1 MQACNAVATPQDKA
15 EFAFTRIFFIA
26 DYARFFLNQQF
37 KEIQKADKTNEFMRL
52 ASSLNTISEIVT
64 NFYRNGHT
72 VNHMLLDVSGILR
85 QTRELKVILDELKK
99 NGVTNC
105 YWMTKTK
112 ENVEEIERKISF
124 ICECLE
130 SVDSSTVIR

>member
-1 MQACNAVATPQDKA
+1 MQVCNAVATPQDKA

-26 DYARFFLNQQF
+26 DHARFFLNQQF
-37 KEIQKADKTNEFMRL
+37 KEIQKADKTKEFMGL
-52 ASSLNTISEIVT
+52 VSSLNIISEIVT

-85 QTRELKVILDELKK
+85 QTRELKVILDELKEA
-99 NGVTNC
+99 GVTC
-105 YWMTKTK
+105 YWTTKTK
-112 ENVEEIERKISF
+112 ENVDEIERKVSF

>member
-1 MQACNAVATPQDKA
+1 MQACNAVATPQDKV

-52 ASSLNTISEIVT
+52 VSSLNTISEIVT

-85 QTRELKVILDELKK
+85 QTRELKVILDKLKEA
-99 NGVTNC
+99 GVTC
-105 YWMTKTK
+105 YWTTKTK
-112 ENVEEIERKISF
+112 ENVEEIERKVSF

>member
-1 MQACNAVATPQDKA
+1 MQVCNAVATPQDKA

-26 DYARFFLNQQF
+26 DHARFFLNQHF

-52 ASSLNTISEIVT
+52 VSSLNTISEIVT

-85 QTRELKVILDELKK
+85 QTRELKVILDELKES
-99 NGVTNC
+99 GVTC
-105 YWMTKTK
+105 YWTTKTK
-112 ENVEEIERKISF
+112 ENVDEIERKVSF

>member
-1 MQACNAVATPQDKA
+1 MQVCNAVATPQDKA

-26 DYARFFLNQQF
+26 DHARFFLNQQF
-37 KEIQKADKTNEFMRL
+37 KEIQKADKTKEFMGL
-52 ASSLNTISEIVT
+52 VSSLNIISEIVT
-64 NFYRNGHT
+64 NFYRNGHI

-85 QTRELKVILDELKK
+85 QTRELKVILDELKEA
-99 NGVTNC
+99 GVAC
-105 YWMTKTK
+105 YWTTKTK
-112 ENVEEIERKISF
+112 ENVDEIERKVSF

>member
-1 MQACNAVATPQDKA
+1 MQVCNAVATPQDKV

-26 DYARFFLNQQF
+26 DHARFFLNQHF
-37 KEIQKADKTNEFMRL
+37 KEIQKVDKTKEFMELVR
-52 ASSLNTISEIVT
+52 SLNTISEIVT

-85 QTRELKVILDELKK
+85 QTRELKVILDKLKES
-99 NGVTNC
+99 GVTNC
-105 YWMTKTK
+105 YWTTKTK
-112 ENVEEIERKISF
+112 ENVDEIERKVSF

>member
-1 MQACNAVATPQDKA
+1 MQVCSAVATPQDKA

-26 DYARFFLNQQF
+26 DYARFFLNQHF

-52 ASSLNTISEIVT
+52 VSSLNTISEIVT

-85 QTRELKVILDELKK
+85 QTRELKVILDELKEA
-99 NGVTNC
+99 GVTC
-105 YWMTKTK
+105 YWTTKTK
-112 ENVEEIERKISF
+112 ENVDEIERKVSF

-130 SVDSSTVIR
+130 SVDSSSVIR

>member
-1 MQACNAVATPQDKA
+1 MQVCSAIATPQDKA

-26 DYARFFLNQQF
+26 NHARFFLNQHF
-37 KEIQKADKTNEFMRL
+37 KEIQKADKTKEFMEL
-52 ASSLNTISEIVT
+52 VGSLNTISEIVT

-85 QTRELKVILDELKK
+85 QTRELKVILDKLKEA
-99 NGVTNC
+99 GVTNC
-105 YWMTKTK
+105 YWTTITK
-112 ENVEEIERKISF
+112 EDVDEIERKVSF

-130 SVDSSTVIR
+130 TLDLSTVIR

>member
-1 MQACNAVATPQDKA
+1 MQVCNAVATPQDKA
-15 EFAFTRIFFIA
+15 EFAFTRIFFIS
-26 DYARFFLNQQF
+26 DNTRFFLNQHF
-37 KEIQKADKTNEFMRL
+37 KEIQKADKTKEFMEL
-52 ASSLNTISEIVT
+52 VSSLNIISEIVT

-85 QTRELKVILDELKK
+85 QTRELKVILDELKEA
-99 NGVTNC
+99 GVIC
-105 YWMTKTK
+105 YWTTKTK
-112 ENVEEIERKISF
+112 ENVDEIERKVSF

>member
-26 DYARFFLNQQF
+26 DYARFFLNQHF

-52 ASSLNTISEIVT
+52 VSSLNTISEIVT

-85 QTRELKVILDELKK
+85 QTRELKVILDKLKK
-99 NGVTNC
+99 AGVTC
-105 YWMTKTK
+105 YWTTKTK
-112 ENVEEIERKISF
+112 ENVDEIERKVSF